1 MATNF
6 QSRSDV
12 QVILGTAASSAKTVG
27 AAHVAGDT
35 WHKLQVIDYNI
46 EHASAPIDVAP
57 SRSGIYGQVESQGH
71 HRPDTQMYEVTLT
84 MRGTTTAVLQSCLS
98 LFGTPSSAA
107 ILDPSDNTGDMT
119 HGIANAS
126 QFTIVFANA
135 GSDKATNNDVVMK
148 GCFATSMVLRQD
160 VGTNGGE
167 MVVETTF
174 VTAYQPSEEDLNP
187 TSPTIDVGSPR
198 NIFDLGTSTIDG
210 VALTLNNFEISI
222 TRPLARVHFQPG
234 SASFDPNG
242 YVQTGPYEVTGSI
255 TAKRDDS
262 INDIADHIKG
272 DSAGIALS
280 LIDSTSANLNISCPD
295 IMIDNSKPEVSDFL
309 LQTIPFRAF
318 AAKGADQE
326 TNTII
331 SITIAN

>member
-71 HRPDTQMYEVTLT
+71 HRLDTQMYEVTLT

-135 GSDKATNNDVVMK
+135 GSDKSTNNDVVMK

-174 VTAYQPSEEDLNP
+174 VTAYQPSEENLNP

-198 NIFDLGTSTIDG
+198 NIFDLGTSTIDS

-318 AAKGADQE
+318 AAKGANQE

>member
-12 QVILGTAASSAKTVG
+12 QVILGTAASSAKAVG
-27 AAHVAGDT
+27 TAHAAGDT

-57 SRSGIYGQVESQGH
+57 SRSGIYGQIESQGH
-71 HRPDTQMYEVTLT
+71 HRPDNQMYEVTLT

-98 LFGTPSSAA
+98 LFGASSSAA

-135 GSDKATNNDVVMK
+135 GSDKSTNNDVVMK

-198 NIFDLGTSTIDG
+198 NIFDLGTSTIDS

-272 DSAGIALS
+272 DSAGIALD
-280 LIDSTSANLNISCPD
+280 IVDSTSANLNISCPD